1 MMEQPVMSLIE
12 QVLTFMGQKERDA
25 LLRQAE
31 DEVIRLRIAGWKRED
46 FARALKY
53 LLKQE
58 QP

>member
-1 MMEQPVMSLIE
+1 MMEQTVMSLIE